1 MKKLLD
7 FVTDKVI
14 LLADLVRLQ
23 IRKMEKKMYGL
34 GLPAPFGGLVLL
46 TGICAAAAGVVMLAV
61 PGPGMVTIAFGIA
74 LVRIGYNILTGKT
87 KQKEL

>member
-23 IRKMEKKMYGL
+23 IRKMEKKMYL
-34 GLPAPFGGLVLL
+34 
-46 TGICAAAAGVVMLAV
+46 
-61 PGPGMVTIAFGIA
+61 
-74 LVRIGYNILTGKT
+74 
-87 KQKEL
+87 